1 MLFLN
6 VYISSIFFRP
16 YLWPLPLPPPP
27 SRFILPISFRLS
39 SLLETI
45 FVALSHLSYKPLF
58 EYTYI
63 YMYYVII
70 SEITMCISQSIPT
83 FLIIS
88 LAPSL
93 LPSFPPPFPP
103 SLLNE
108 HPITRFLRPSHTLPL
123 LVSHLGPALFS
134 LPFFGGGQV
143 TPVGVFVGTHHHH
156 LPLSLYTLHLPFVHH
171 PALKFSRFVLTLT
184 FLSLPPLPSR
194 NASGMT
200 KCVWVCACE
209 RECIYMFMYIHLC
222 ICVLGWCVLS
232 LHHNRGDHSSTP
244 LPLSLP
250 PSFAVLLVGQI

>member
-1 MLFLN
+1 MIAVSQCIHFF
-6 VYISSIFFRP
+6 YFFRP
-16 YLWPLPLPPPP
+16 FLWPLPLPPPP
-27 SRFILPISFRLS
+27 PRFILPISFRLS

-93 LPSFPPPFPP
+93 LPSFPPPSPP

-134 LPFFGGGQV
+134 LPFFWGGSSHPRGRFCRHSS
-143 TPVGVFVGTHHHH
+143 PSSS
-156 LPLSLYTLHLPFVHH
+156 PLSLHSPSAVRPSSRSQILSFCASPHVS
-171 PALKFSRFVLTLT
+171 FSSSSSFPKRLRHDKV
-184 FLSLPPLPSR
+184 
-194 NASGMT
+194 
-200 KCVWVCACE
+200 CVGVC
-209 RECIYMFMYIHLC
+209 M
-222 ICVLGWCVLS
+222 
-232 LHHNRGDHSSTP
+232 
-244 LPLSLP
+244 
-250 PSFAVLLVGQI
+250 